1 MAIVTANSN
10 DFNEKIANGLTLVD
24 FYADWCGPCKMLA
37 PVLEQ
42 VDQELEG
49 VNIVKVDVEESKDLA
64 KQFNVYSIPTLI
76 IFKDGEQVAQSL
88 GFQPKEQLIKWI
100 NNHK

>member
-1 MAIVTANSN
+1 MKNRQWINT
-10 DFNEKIANGLTLVD
+10 VD